1 MLHDVTESYAG
12 NDAIMLQRR
21 RHVTIVTYV
30 TCVCVC
36 ALVDLSLAK
45 QRPMTDEAT
54 ESDVDSDVDDSL
66 SLDSSPFASPRQLRA
81 QALISSA
88 SAVELAS
95 MADDDSN
102 G

>member
-1 MLHDVTESYAG
+1 
-12 NDAIMLQRR
+12 
-21 RHVTIVTYV
+21 
-30 TCVCVC
+30 
-36 ALVDLSLAK
+36 
-45 QRPMTDEAT
+45 MTDEAT